1 LPFARVLLMSPAVVN
16 LLMNWAFCNCALSD
30 EDNVVV
36 KRFQNR
42 KNLKAAQSISSF
54 DGGYFITTSI
64 GV

>member
-1 LPFARVLLMSPAVVN
+1 

-30 EDNVVV
+30 ENNVVV